1 MLYIDICSDS
11 VNELEHLYSL
21 VKSYQK
27 NHIQVGV
34 RVRRFHSFYD
44 LILRMREE
52 GSFTC
57 WTAAGERAGWRAF
70 LPRPFCGGWIPRES
84 R

>member
-44 LILRMREE
+44 LILQD
-52 GSFTC
+52 
-57 WTAAGERAGWRAF
+57 
-70 LPRPFCGGWIPRES
+70 
-84 R
+84 